1 MARYLALACLALSLA
16 TGPAMADS
24 TMMMEE
30 NGSKPPAPPSGKA
43 APPSPP
49 VQDYSVPYGK
59 ILAPND
65 QPPYPFKLAMP
76 GPGFGEVKI
85 PSQTELAMREKL
97 ERLATLTD
105 AEIREQLQQWPAYT
119 KMSLG
124 DQGAMLTKIQQFR
137 DRRDKMAVIK
147 AHQLGLLTLNPQQ
160 QAKFEEEFWD
170 RRLLLDRQMAQ
181 QFQGSFKASEQ
192 KMNEALYREFSMPAK
207 PPKPLPPPPPPDK
220 MMAPAVAAP

>member
-1 MARYLALACLALSLA
+1 MWA
-16 TGPAMADS
+16 ADP
-24 TMMMEE
+24 TMMMETT
-30 NGSKPPAPPSGKA
+30 PPAPPQKAGAA
-43 APPSPP
+43 APPSAPAA
-49 VQDYSVPYGK
+49 QDYSLPYGK

-65 QPPYPFKLAMP
+65 QAPYPFKLAMP

-85 PSQTELAMREKL
+85 PNQTELAQREKL

-137 DRRDKMAVIK
+137 DRRDKMALLK

-160 QAKFEEEFWD
+160 QAKFEREFWD
-170 RRLLLDRQMAQ
+170 RRLQLDRQLAQ
-181 QFQGSFKASEQ
+181 QFQGAYHNGEQ
-192 KMNEALYREFSMPAK
+192 KMNEDLYREFSMPAK
-207 PPKPLPPPPPPDK
+207 PPKPASPPPATDK
-220 MMAPAVAAP
+220 MMAPSVAAP